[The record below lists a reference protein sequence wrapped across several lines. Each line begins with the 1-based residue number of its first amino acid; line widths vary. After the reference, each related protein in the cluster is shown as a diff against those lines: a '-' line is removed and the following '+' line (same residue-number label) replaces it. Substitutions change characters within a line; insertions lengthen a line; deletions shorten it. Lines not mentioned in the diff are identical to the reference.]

1 VRDARDNSIQTDAV
15 PPQCRFAPVA
25 AWRILAPMSEYVLIL
40 YPILLLG
47 YLMLAARWQPK
58 GAPESARSE
67 DQAIATRGQRRQG
80 R

>member
-1 VRDARDNSIQTDAV
+1 
-15 PPQCRFAPVA
+15 
-25 AWRILAPMSEYVLIL
+25 MSEYVLIL

-58 GAPESARSE
+58 GAPESARTE
-67 DQAIATRGQRRQG
+67 DQANAARAQRRHG

>member
-1 VRDARDNSIQTDAV
+1 
-15 PPQCRFAPVA
+15 
-25 AWRILAPMSEYVLIL
+25 MSEYVLIL

-58 GAPESARSE
+58 GAPHPARNE
-67 DQAIATRGQRRQG
+67 DQADAARGQRRTG